1 MSAGQIGK
9 IKLEMGSEEMTLKIN
24 KGIGKKRFEEM
35 ALMPSAF
42 REQGQRGNLSP

>member
-1 MSAGQIGK
+1 MSK
-9 IKLEMGSEEMTLKIN
+9 IKMEMGSEQMTLKIN

-42 REQGQRGNLSP
+42 RDQGQMGNLSP